1 MKKATIGDLNKMLD
15 NFCEEHN
22 LNKPNIEVE
31 NGQFVIYTNL
41 NTEEDGMTLRD
52 MTDEDIDPDNFVE
65 DVEEDVEDDEDDDGP
80 F

>member
-1 MKKATIGDLNKMLD
+1 MKKTTIGDLNDMLD
-15 NFCEEHN
+15 KFCEEHN

-65 DVEEDVEDDEDDDGP
+65 DNDDDEDDDEDDDRP